1 MSCYHKA
8 KRGLADSDRNTYP
21 GTSLLEP
28 INRCGYSL
36 WILLWAGMDF
46 RLNKENTNMS
56 ASF

>member
-1 MSCYHKA
+1 MSCYHRA
-8 KRGLADSDRNTYP
+8 KRGLADSDRNNHP

-36 WILLWAGMDF
+36 WILLWTGMDF
-46 RLNKENTNMS
+46 RLNEENTNMS

>member
-8 KRGLADSDRNTYP
+8 TRVLGDSDRNNHP

-28 INRCGYSL
+28 INRRGYSL

-46 RLNKENTNMS
+46 RLGKINK
-56 ASF
+56 